1 MRLDEID
8 KNFVVKRPNDK
19 PDTQWFDS
27 CGEPFGIY
35 GLLKPTE
42 KDGFLRMPR
51 DIAQTVN
58 SGVYGLCRN
67 TAGGRVRFA
76 TDSPYIAIS
85 SVMEGISR
93 LPHMAATGV
102 HGFDLY
108 VNYNGKDVFV
118 SSFFPDIDIT
128 DGYSSYINVSTE
140 LGSGMREYT
149 INFPLYNSVKS
160 LAIGIKQGSRIEHG
174 RKYRPLNPIVY
185 YGSSI
190 TQGACAIRPGMS
202 YESLISRRF
211 EIDYINL
218 GFSGNAKGEPQ
229 MAEYIAG
236 LPMSV
241 FVCDYDHNAANKT
254 DLENT
259 HFKFYEIIRE
269 KNPEIPYIMISRPNV
284 FGAWKDSNERKCVI
298 EESCNKARARGDKNI
313 YFIDGAELF
322 AGADSFECTVDGC
335 HPNDLGFYRMA
346 SRIGDALEKIL
357 LDKGWI

>member
-1 MRLDEID
+1 MRIDELD
-8 KNFVVKRPNDK
+8 KNFLVKRPSDK

-27 CGEPFGIY
+27 CGEPFEIY

-58 SGVYGLCRN
+58 GGVYNLCRN

-85 SVMEGISR
+85 CVMPEVSR
-93 LPHMAATGV
+93 LPHMASTGV

-108 VNYNGKDVFV
+108 VNYNGRDVFV
-118 SSFFPDIDIT
+118 ATFCPDSGIT
-128 DGYSSYINVSTE
+128 DGYSSYINVSPE

-149 INFPLYNSVKS
+149 LNFPLYNSVNS
-160 LAIGIKQGSRIEHG
+160 LAIGVKQGSRIERG
-174 RKYRPLNPIVY
+174 KKYRPLPPIVY

-211 EIDYINL
+211 ETDYINL

-229 MAEYIAG
+229 MAEYIAE
-236 LPMSV
+236 LPMSI
-241 FVCDYDHNAANKT
+241 FVCDYDHNAPSVAE
-254 DLENT
+254 LEST
-259 HFKFYEIIRE
+259 HFRFYEIIR
-269 KNPEIPYIMISRPNV
+269 KRNPKTPYVMISRPNV
-284 FGAWKDSNERKCVI
+284 FANRKNSEERKQVI
-298 EESCNKARARGDKNI
+298 KESYNRALALGDKNV

-322 AGADSFECTVDGC
+322 AGEDSFECTVDGC

-346 SRIGDALEKIL
+346 KRIGDTLEKIL
-357 LDKGWI
+357 KNL